1 MANAK
6 MMLGLIL
13 LSSADVD
20 TAGCDGGGINHEE
33 LVIILYQSRNKTSM
47 DLFLWDTKAR
57 GSRRRPPP

>member
-47 DLFLWDTKAR
+47 DLFLLGCK
-57 GSRRRPPP
+57 S